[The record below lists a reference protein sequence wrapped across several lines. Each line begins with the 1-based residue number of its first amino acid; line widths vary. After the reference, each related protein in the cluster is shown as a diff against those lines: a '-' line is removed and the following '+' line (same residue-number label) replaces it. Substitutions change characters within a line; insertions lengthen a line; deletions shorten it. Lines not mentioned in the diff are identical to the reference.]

1 MFVAMKPLFDDAR
14 WDAVPLSDT
23 QARWGP
29 DGVNTGDI
37 VSLRKFVEER
47 IYTVPEELEIWDQIL
62 LTVEGKIPDDIEYW
76 QGRTP
81 REEAVTWFLDV
92 FCLGRQVIGKEVLA
106 LMVRKHGLFQMR
118 QHFLDCA
125 AANATESA
133 QSLPLETPQMY
144 RMPDYPSPKV
154 KLHLFKHGRDY
165 VASTAPAPP
174 TPPVPRRR
182 LSPYR
187 PFVDERYTH
196 IFNWNRRCW
205 YEY

>member
-81 REEAVTWFLDV
+81 REEAVTWFS
-92 FCLGRQVIGKEVLA
+92 GRVLPGPA
-106 LMVRKHGLFQMR
+106 SDWQGSACVDGPQTWLVP
-118 QHFLDCA
+118 DA
-125 AANATESA
+125 AALSR
-133 QSLPLETPQMY
+133 LC
-144 RMPDYPSPKV
+144 
-154 KLHLFKHGRDY
+154 GRKC
-165 VASTAPAPP
+165 
-174 TPPVPRRR
+174 
-182 LSPYR
+182 
-187 PFVDERYTH
+187 H
-196 IFNWNRRCW
+196 
-205 YEY
+205 